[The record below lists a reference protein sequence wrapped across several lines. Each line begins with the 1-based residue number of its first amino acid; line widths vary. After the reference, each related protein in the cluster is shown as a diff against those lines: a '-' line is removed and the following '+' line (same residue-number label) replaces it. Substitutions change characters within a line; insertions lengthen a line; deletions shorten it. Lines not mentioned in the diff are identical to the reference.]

1 MRIRDTINR
10 AGEWVRQKLAVPA
23 AGGRVLANRVAQ
35 PVSLQTHVKAANRW
49 RDTYNPLRGLTIER
63 AVALLEGG
71 ERGEYADLQWLY
83 RFIEKRDPTLCALLS
98 RYDGGLLKLDWEIK
112 EVRAEQR
119 TEGQEGRRAAAR
131 QAGALQEAAAGRE
144 AGPPRLAAAQAAA
157 LRQAYERLD
166 NLRQAL
172 QFLVAA
178 RFRGFAHLEKWYGA
192 SGEVIHLEPV
202 PQWYWVR
209 EGINGAWEYQSEARG
224 GVRRGQ
230 PVDPARFL
238 VREVDRPVDELG
250 LFIHVRRNLCQKDW
264 DAFVETY
271 GVPAMFVIG
280 PAGADPELEE
290 RLAAEVEEVIGNYRG
305 YFPYG
310 TQLASVPVLARGV
323 NPFRTYLKALDEA
336 LVLAATGGKLSVLSE
351 PGVGQQAG
359 FVHWQVWR
367 EIVQAEAMLI
377 SEVMQR
383 QFDAP
388 LLARQFP
395 GQPALAYFELCA
407 KEETDVG
414 TVVEQAAKLAKAGYR
429 MDPGQLSEKT
439 GYRLVEV

>member
-1 MRIRDTINR
+1 MRIQNTINR
-10 AGEWVRQKLAVPA
+10 AGEWLREKLGAPA
-23 AGGRVLANRVAQ
+23 ARGSVLANRVVQ
-35 PVSLQTHVKAANRW
+35 PVSLQVHVKAANRW
-49 RDTYNPLRGLTIER
+49 RNAYNPLRGLTIER
-63 AVALLEGG
+63 AVALLEAG

-83 RFIEKRDPTLCALLS
+83 RFIEKRDATLCALLS

-112 EVRAEQR
+112 EVTGDGKSPLTPALSPGGG
-119 TEGQEGRRAAAR
+119 EGVKL
-131 QAGALQEAAAGRE
+131 AG
-144 AGPPRLAAAQAAA
+144 AQAAA
-157 LRQAYERLD
+157 LRQAYEGLD

-172 QFLVAA
+172 QFLVTA
-178 RFRGFAHLEKWYGA
+178 RFRGFAHLEKWQEP
-192 SGEVIHLEPV
+192 SGEVVHLEPV

-209 EGINGAWEYQSEARG
+209 EGLNGAWEYQREARSG
-224 GVRRGQ
+224 ARRGQ
-230 PVDPARFL
+230 PIDLGRFI
-238 VREVDRPVDELG
+238 VREVERPVDELA

-290 RLAAEVEEVIGNYRG
+290 RLAAQVEEVIGNYRG

-310 TQLASVPVLARGV
+310 TQLATVPMIARGV

-367 EIVQAEAMLI
+367 EIIQAEAMLI

-388 LLARQFP
+388 VLARQFP

-407 KEETDVG
+407 KEETDVAA
-414 TVVEQAAKLAKAGYR
+414 VVEQAATLAKAGYR
-429 MDPGQLSEKT
+429 VEPGQLSEKT
-439 GYRLVEV
+439 GYRLVEG

>member
-1 MRIRDTINR
+1 
-10 AGEWVRQKLAVPA
+10 
-23 AGGRVLANRVAQ
+23 
-35 PVSLQTHVKAANRW
+35 
-49 RDTYNPLRGLTIER
+49 
-63 AVALLEGG
+63 
-71 ERGEYADLQWLY
+71 
-83 RFIEKRDPTLCALLS
+83 
-98 RYDGGLLKLDWEIK
+98 
-112 EVRAEQR
+112 
-119 TEGQEGRRAAAR
+119 
-131 QAGALQEAAAGRE
+131 
-144 AGPPRLAAAQAAA
+144 
-157 LRQAYERLD
+157 LD

-172 QFLVAA
+172 QFLVTA
-178 RFRGFAHLEKWYGA
+178 RFRGFAHLEKWQEA
-192 SGEVIHLEPV
+192 TGEVIHLEPV

-209 EGINGAWEYQSEARG
+209 EGLNGLWEYQQEARSG
-224 GVRRGQ
+224 TRHGQ
-230 PVDPARFL
+230 PIDLGRFI
-238 VREVDRPVDELG
+238 VREVERPVDELA

-290 RLAAEVEEVIGNYRG
+290 KLAAQVEEVIGNYRG

-310 TQLASVPVLARGV
+310 TQLVSVPVEARGV

-359 FVHWQVWR
+359 YVHWQVWR
-367 EIVQAEAMLI
+367 EIIQAEAMLI

-407 KEETDVG
+407 KEETDVAA
-414 TVVEQAAKLAKAGYR
+414 VVQQAATLAKAGYR
-429 MDPGQLSEKT
+429 VDPGQLSEKT
-439 GYRLVEV
+439 GYRLVDG